1 MGSDRLYKEIWN
13 RFTMSDGRRSQV
25 VLLDE
30 RRLDI
35 LIQPRLYACDLL
47 DMVASHFNL
56 KEKEYFGLAFLDETG
71 HYHWLQLDKRVLEHD
86 LPKKSSQGSLVLYFL
101 VKYYVESISL
111 LKDSATVEAFYLQC
125 KSLIAKGAL
134 EVDSETVFQL
144 AALVLQATYGNYVD
158 DQTTKTHLKKLPVLP
173 TSTLKAHPSISYC
186 EGKVIEHYQELAGR
200 SRGSAIIAYM
210 NLVENL
216 PTYGIHFYEVKDKGG
231 IPWWVGLSYKGV
243 SQYDYNDKK
252 TPRRFFQ
259 WKLLENLYFRDKKF
273 SIEVHNPRRVVHAL
287 SSFNVYEDV
296 IEAPPE
302 GFDPLADAISD
313 STTQVSVSRRTFG
326 PGNVTVVV
334 WFAATPALTKSIWS
348 MAIAQHQFYLD
359 NNVGKRKIEDVSCL
373 EKFAAELSKSSQSLS
388 STSTG
393 SNLSRSASCHSLPAI
408 KIEDETDQPQVN
420 EEAERAKQEMLTAL
434 KARKEALEE
443 ALRKKIEEL
452 KSVCLKEGEVTGELP
467 PEMPLAPGE
476 PPPQV
481 RRRIG
486 TAFILDDQLLSS
498 AKSKEETLSSLELEY
513 ELQNKITS
521 AALRLASDMSADRS
535 LRRQRKLSYQQAQEK
550 LKQVEQKLGTL
561 KKQKNHGKLKPV
573 QQSDD
578 EPSED
583 NISQS
588 TAGSD
593 TPFRGSSNTSD
604 ISPTASPKLSSY
616 DGHLTEKHGRLPTV
630 SSVPSDMRLSPSL
643 ASVSAPASP
652 CKHRTGPGR
661 TASPGVAWTGYGSGY
676 APSNVYQTRTAYRRQ
691 QYPTLTSSGSAGSSP
706 VPLKFPYRDRFESV
720 VNVEGSNLYS
730 VPTQRTSQA
739 FDSQDD
745 LMTNSPSEPQDLGLV
760 SRHNSLESNRR
771 HHRRVAGTSLQPVS
785 PTKHDSATPP
795 RSTAPAWTGPPIT
808 PPMCPPGQCT
818 PGQCPRG
825 QCDPG
830 QCTTVQCAPGNCEPI
845 QCSLEQCAPMQCA
858 PGQCAPGQCSPG
870 QCSPRQ
876 CSPGQCAPGKCVPV
890 PCASL
895 QSPLAQCSPTQYL
908 PGHCAPMQ
916 CPPTERVESHP
927 RLPPH
932 IQHQYR
938 TASPL
943 QIRRTVSGSLSYP
956 ESFPPPPSP
965 VVGGNQHHPSKSYSY
980 TENMVRHIDEC
991 GVPVFVPVDSDGR
1004 LRYQDAVHR
1013 PTEPVPIYHKPP
1025 MLPALMQHHL
1035 AHRKKLQ
1042 EACGDNFPGRPLS
1055 SMSTSNYPA
1064 FQRVHPDPYHSQ
1076 PTSPTGYSAAHS
1088 TKLETLQEGHS
1099 GTYSNHT
1106 VSVTSSKA
1114 FASVTQSYSTETL
1127 KHRTK
1132 DWVETSLDSPLPAR
1146 KPSKQQEPPPVSPS
1160 RASVLS
1166 SGSESLPEVFQS
1178 PGVMLSRH
1186 NSCREGR
1193 VAVESPQ
1200 LERDKIC
1207 SPLHQPSPKTMP
1219 GVELNIVTVG
1229 HFQPYWEETKPY
1241 EISDFYK
1248 YSTKHRKPSG
1258 GQDSTRSP
1266 SQSGNSSGLVSPVL
1280 MSPVS
1285 ADNVSRERDEQPHAH
1300 SSLSEHMKM
1309 VERSPPD
1316 GMAAVEEPHSGRSA
1330 DSSLNLDRSSVADA
1344 FHEEMI
1350 AWYQDQDSGNKAT
1363 LV

>member
-1 MGSDRLYKEIWN
+1 MRRWPSIRSMYGSTLSLFEDSSKYRVSLSAVAVSPPSWRASLFLPRRLK
-13 RFTMSDGRRSQV
+13 MSDGRRSQV

-86 LPKKSSQGSLVLYFL
+86 LPKKSSQGTLVLYFL

-111 LKDSATVEAFYLQC
+111 LKDSATVEALYLQC

-134 EVDSETVFQL
+134 EADSETVFQL
-144 AALVLQATYGNYVD
+144 AALVLQATHGNYID
-158 DQTTKTHLKKLPVLP
+158 DQTTKMHLKKLPVLP

-186 EGKVIEHYQELAGR
+186 EGKVIEHYHQLAGR

-231 IPWWVGLSYKGV
+231 IPWWIGLSCKGV

-252 TPRRFFQ
+252 TPRKFFQ

-273 SIEVHNPRRVVHAL
+273 SIEVHNPRR
-287 SSFNVYEDV
+287 
-296 IEAPPE
+296 
-302 GFDPLADAISD
+302 
-313 STTQVSVSRRTFG
+313 VSVSRRTFG

-359 NNVGKRKIEDVSCL
+359 NNVGKRKIEDVGCL

-388 STSTG
+388 SASTG

-408 KIEDETDQPQVN
+408 KIEDHTDHHPQMN
-420 EEAERAKQEMLTAL
+420 EEAERAKQEMLAAL

-443 ALRKKIEEL
+443 ALRKKVEEL

-481 RRRIG
+481 RRRVG
-486 TAFILDDQLLSS
+486 TAFILDDQLLSN
-498 AKSKEETLSSLELEY
+498 AKSKEETMSSLELEY

-521 AALRLASDMSADRS
+521 AALRLANDMSADRS
-535 LRRQRKLSYQQAQEK
+535 LRRQRKLCYQQAHEK

-561 KKQKNHGKLKPV
+561 KKQKNHGNKPKIML
-573 QQSDD
+573 QSDD

-583 NISQS
+583 NISHS
-588 TAGSD
+588 TGGSD
-593 TPFRGSSNTSD
+593 TPFRGSSNASD
-604 ISPTASPKLSSY
+604 VSPAASPKLNSY
-616 DGHLTEKHGRLPTV
+616 DGLLVEKRGRLQTV
-630 SSVPSDMRLSPSL
+630 SAVPGDVRLSPSL

-652 CKHRTGPGR
+652 IKHRAVPGR
-661 TASPGVAWTGYGSGY
+661 TASPGAGWTGYGAGY
-676 APSNVYQTRTAYRRQ
+676 APSNIYQTRTAYRRQ
-691 QYPTLTSSGSAGSSP
+691 QYPTLTGSGSAGSSP
-706 VPLKFPYRDRFESV
+706 VPLKSPYRDRFESGLS
-720 VNVEGSNLYS
+720 VEGSNLYS

-745 LMTNSPSEPQDLGLV
+745 LVTSSPGEPQDLGLV

-771 HHRRVAGTSLQPVS
+771 HHRRIAGISAQSALTI
-785 PTKHDSATPP
+785 KRDSTTPLKP
-795 RSTAPAWTGPPIT
+795 APPAWTGPSYS
-808 PPMCPPGQCT
+808 PPTCAPVQCT
-818 PGQCPRG
+818 PPQCAIV
-825 QCDPG
+825 QCVPV
-830 QCTTVQCAPGNCEPI
+830 QCTPPQCAPTYCP
-845 QCSLEQCAPMQCA
+845 PMQCT
-858 PGQCAPGQCSPG
+858 PMHCPQPQCTPMHCPQ
-870 QCSPRQ
+870 
-876 CSPGQCAPGKCVPV
+876 
-890 PCASL
+890 
-895 QSPLAQCSPTQYL
+895 AQCTPTHSPQAQGT
-908 PGHCAPMQ
+908 PMQ
-916 CPPTERVESHP
+916 CPPAQYPPMQRIECHP

-932 IQHQYR
+932 LQQQHHS
-938 TASPL
+938 ASPS
-943 QIRRTVSGSLSYP
+943 QQRRAVSSSLSYP
-956 ESFPPPPSP
+956 ENFPPPSTP
-965 VVGGNQHHPSKSYSY
+965 VVSSNHYHPSKSHSY
-980 TENMVRHIDEC
+980 HENMVRHIDEC
-991 GVPVFVPVDSDGR
+991 GVPVFVPVDSDGS

-1013 PTEPVPIYHKPP
+1013 PVEPITVYHKPP
-1025 MLPALMQHHL
+1025 MPPALIQHHL

-1042 EACGDNFPGRPLS
+1042 EVCGDSFPGRPLS
-1055 SMSTSNYPA
+1055 SMSAANYAA
-1064 FQRVHPDPYHSQ
+1064 FQRVHPDPYLSQ
-1076 PTSPTGYSAAHS
+1076 PTSPTGYSAAHNA
-1088 TKLETLQEGHS
+1088 KLETLQEGHS
-1099 GTYSNHT
+1099 GSYGNQCLSVT
-1106 VSVTSSKA
+1106 VSSSRA
-1114 FASVTQSYSTETL
+1114 FSSVTQSYSTESL
-1127 KHRTK
+1127 KHRAK

-1146 KPSKQQEPPPVSPS
+1146 KPSKQQEPPPSSPS
-1160 RASVLS
+1160 QVSMLS
-1166 SGSESLPEVFQS
+1166 SGSESLPEAVQG
-1178 PGVMLSRH
+1178 PAATLSRH
-1186 NSCREGR
+1186 DNCRDGR
-1193 VAVESPQ
+1193 AAAAESPHF
-1200 LERDKIC
+1200 EREKIC
-1207 SPLHQPSPKTMP
+1207 SPLPQPLSPKTMP
-1219 GVELNIVTVG
+1219 GVELNIVTLG

-1258 GQDSTRSP
+1258 SQDSTKSP
-1266 SQSGNSSGLVSPVL
+1266 SQSGNSSGVVSPVL
-1280 MSPVS
+1280 TSPL
-1285 ADNVSRERDEQPHAH
+1285 AAEGVSRERDEQLAPH
-1300 SSLSEHMKM
+1300 SSLAERMKM

-1316 GMAAVEEPHSGRSA
+1316 GMAAVEEPHTSHSA

-1350 AWYQDQDSGNKAT
+1350 AWYEDQDSGNKAT

>member
-1 MGSDRLYKEIWN
+1 
-13 RFTMSDGRRSQV
+13 MSDGRRSQV

-273 SIEVHNPRRVVHAL
+273 SIEVHNPRRV
-287 SSFNVYEDV
+287 
-296 IEAPPE
+296 
-302 GFDPLADAISD
+302 
-313 STTQVSVSRRTFG
+313 SVSRRTFG

-452 KSVCLKEGEVTGELP
+452 KSVCLKEGE
-467 PEMPLAPGE
+467 
-476 PPPQV
+476 
-481 RRRIG
+481 
-486 TAFILDDQLLSS
+486 LLSS

-550 LKQVEQKLGTL
+550 LKQ
-561 KKQKNHGKLKPV
+561 
-573 QQSDD
+573 QSDD

-616 DGHLTEKHGRLPTV
+616 DGHLTEKHGRLPTP
-630 SSVPSDMRLSPSL
+630 VPVNIGQLPAGLHPRVWLGLATALDMP
-643 ASVSAPASP
+643 
-652 CKHRTGPGR
+652 
-661 TASPGVAWTGYGSGY
+661 
-676 APSNVYQTRTAYRRQ
+676 PSNVYQTRTAYRRQ

-745 LMTNSPSEPQDLGLV
+745 LMTK
-760 SRHNSLESNRR
+760 
-771 HHRRVAGTSLQPVS
+771 QPFR
-785 PTKHDSATPP
+785 AP
-795 RSTAPAWTGPPIT
+795 RSGF
-808 PPMCPPGQCT
+808 G
-818 PGQCPRG
+818 
-825 QCDPG
+825 
-830 QCTTVQCAPGNCEPI
+830 VQ
-845 QCSLEQCAPMQCA
+845 
-858 PGQCAPGQCSPG
+858 
-870 QCSPRQ
+870 
-876 CSPGQCAPGKCVPV
+876 
-890 PCASL
+890 
-895 QSPLAQCSPTQYL
+895 AQ
-908 PGHCAPMQ
+908 
-916 CPPTERVESHP
+916 
-927 RLPPH
+927 
-932 IQHQYR
+932 
-938 TASPL
+938 
-943 QIRRTVSGSLSYP
+943 
-956 ESFPPPPSP
+956 
-965 VVGGNQHHPSKSYSY
+965 
-980 TENMVRHIDEC
+980 
-991 GVPVFVPVDSDGR
+991 
-1004 LRYQDAVHR
+1004 
-1013 PTEPVPIYHKPP
+1013 
-1025 MLPALMQHHL
+1025 
-1035 AHRKKLQ
+1035 
-1042 EACGDNFPGRPLS
+1042 
-1055 SMSTSNYPA
+1055 
-1064 FQRVHPDPYHSQ
+1064 Q
-1076 PTSPTGYSAAHS
+1076 P
-1088 TKLETLQEGHS
+1088 
-1099 GTYSNHT
+1099 
-1106 VSVTSSKA
+1106 
-1114 FASVTQSYSTETL
+1114 
-1127 KHRTK
+1127 
-1132 DWVETSLDSPLPAR
+1132 
-1146 KPSKQQEPPPVSPS
+1146 
-1160 RASVLS
+1160 
-1166 SGSESLPEVFQS
+1166 
-1178 PGVMLSRH
+1178 
-1186 NSCREGR
+1186 
-1193 VAVESPQ
+1193 
-1200 LERDKIC
+1200 
-1207 SPLHQPSPKTMP
+1207 
-1219 GVELNIVTVG
+1219 
-1229 HFQPYWEETKPY
+1229 
-1241 EISDFYK
+1241 
-1248 YSTKHRKPSG
+1248 
-1258 GQDSTRSP
+1258 
-1266 SQSGNSSGLVSPVL
+1266 
-1280 MSPVS
+1280 
-1285 ADNVSRERDEQPHAH
+1285 
-1300 SSLSEHMKM
+1300 
-1309 VERSPPD
+1309 
-1316 GMAAVEEPHSGRSA
+1316 
-1330 DSSLNLDRSSVADA
+1330 
-1344 FHEEMI
+1344 
-1350 AWYQDQDSGNKAT
+1350 
-1363 LV
+1363 